1 MSTVPLPA
9 GQPTASSPSPSLA
22 GRKRLIL
29 RLRLVV
35 AFGLMAVVIGLVAH
49 DRDKLINVNWRLIPL
64 AWLLMLSSTVVKSFR
79 WSLLVNRSAM
89 NLPFKRL
96 LGTYLVG
103 AFFSTILPTSVGGD
117 AVRAVDTA
125 AKTGRVA
132 DSTSSVLIERGIGLL
147 SIFAMASAFAYSLEV
162 GVVPHAFIM
171 VVYAAFIGGL
181 IGLIVLRQGWF
192 MEPIALLMTRLRL
205 HGLLAMARSLQA
217 ALSEQLWS
225 PLTLIVMFLLSIV
238 ANALTMGATYL
249 VLIAVRDTIPLAA
262 FVPMIA
268 LSTVAELLPISIAS
282 LGVKESAYIFFLG
295 LAGVNSAEA
304 GVIAIIMRV
313 LTWALA
319 LVGGVVFLAR
329 TMSARAEVARQPGG
343 GGKLAVGHAPDS
355 PAAADAEPEQP
366 VGLSTAD

>member
-1 MSTVPLPA
+1 MPSNRHSADQPGEMSFPPRR
-9 GQPTASSPSPSLA
+9 SRS
-22 GRKRLIL
+22 RLIL
-29 RLRLVV
+29 RLRLVI
-35 AFGLMAVVIGLVAH
+35 AFGLMAVVIGLVASN
-49 DRDKLINVNWRLIPL
+49 RDKLINVNWKLIPL
-64 AWLLMLSSTVVKSFR
+64 AWLLMLLSTVVKSAR
-79 WSLLVNRSAM
+79 WGILVHQSAM
-89 NLPFKRL
+89 NLSFRRL

-147 SIFAMASAFAYSLEV
+147 SIFGMASAFAYTLEV

-171 VVYAAFIGGL
+171 AVYAAFVGGL
-181 IGLIVLRQGWF
+181 VGLIMLRQGWF
-192 MEPIALLMTRLRL
+192 IEPIVILMTRLRL

-217 ALSEQLWS
+217 ALSEQLLRPS
-225 PLTLIVMFLLSIV
+225 ILLLMFLLSIV

-268 LSTVAELLPISIAS
+268 LSTVAEMLPISIAA

-295 LAGVNSAEA
+295 LAGVSSGEA
-304 GVIAIIMRV
+304 SVIAIIMRV

-329 TMSARAEVARQPGG
+329 TVSSRSEGPRGDAASPPAERVPVFADE
-343 GGKLAVGHAPDS
+343 PDLERER
-355 PAAADAEPEQP
+355 PASLP
-366 VGLSTAD
+366 TAD